1 MFVDTIEI
9 ALFTPGE
16 TSTHECKYHWPITLE
31 ITNQVNVFWEILY
44 FQELHKHNNKVHRM
58 LISVDEACL
67 KEIACWNRK
76 CSVTSFEWRLV
87 AVLKPMAA
95 YDPQPMLT
103 CKQCCL
109 KIMNYRASVK
119 HKQQPAQSRTANIIV
134 DGVFR
139 HRNQY
144 LFQLQICNIRT
155 KSSFPAIFIGSTLQK
170 YTIIPNYVSLNTYS
184 VRSMYIYIYI
194 YNIYIIWISKHFMYS
209 FHHITQTTCST
220 GSH

>member
-1 MFVDTIEI
+1 
-9 ALFTPGE
+9 
-16 TSTHECKYHWPITLE
+16 
-31 ITNQVNVFWEILY
+31 
-44 FQELHKHNNKVHRM
+44 
-58 LISVDEACL
+58 
-67 KEIACWNRK
+67 
-76 CSVTSFEWRLV
+76 
-87 AVLKPMAA
+87 MAA

-194 YNIYIIWISKHFMYS
+194 SYIYHMNIQTLYVLISSHNTNYL
-209 FHHITQTTCST
+209 FHRQPLVEMSPQMERLDNPLQRANALIC
-220 GSH
+220 